1 MDIPSKFSLRAGL
14 LGLGATALST
24 AIKLGRRSYAQASR
38 DPPFANSVTMA
49 PSKRPASRP
58 NYRRKRSYVRTTVPR
73 PIRSWRSMR
82 RANASAQVM
91 TGTAISNGYRLS
103 PQLAFI
109 PNSDLLGAY
118 RQYRIRKVVFRM
130 TPRVDPA
137 SAGLVNNFQFQVSA
151 ANFVEGGA
159 AIPTSVNDIMIYDNY
174 YTKYVNS
181 GEDFVYTFYPKVTNS
196 VQGPTVPIAS
206 GSYATNPW
214 LKMDATGITVPHEQ
228 LLVYVQ
234 TGLSPSPTVISWDG
248 FIEIF
253 FDVKS

>member
-38 DPPFANSVTMA
+38 DPPFPTSTTMPRFVPKA
-49 PSKRPASRP
+49 KTS
-58 NYRRKRSYVRTTVPR
+58 YRRRMPSYTKSRKVSIRPYRS
-73 PIRSWRSMR
+73 IR
-82 RANASAQVM
+82 RANASSLVM
-91 TGTAISNGYRLS
+91 TGSGVSNGYRLS
-103 PQLAFI
+103 PQLAFV
-109 PNSDLLGAY
+109 PNADLLGAY

-137 SAGLVNNFQFQVSA
+137 SSGLVNNFQFQVSA

-159 AIPTSVNDIMIYDNY
+159 AVPASINDITIYDNY
-174 YTKYVNS
+174 FTKYVNS

-196 VQGPTVPIAS
+196 VQGTAAAQAS

-234 TGLSPSPTVISWDG
+234 TGASPTPTVINWDG